1 MKVIRYFLV
10 SVLAL
15 AGCSASRDSPGSHG
29 SQSTLNSQSTPNT
42 QSTPNSQSSRS
53 RHRPATR
60 SPSLAAVDEQVYL
73 GHAVITGGGDLAACP
88 LAWDLE
94 QYRNDMRNMRVDPA
108 SPSYAV
114 ASAYDLHNRRCIELT
129 KGERVDIMGDSS
141 RTETL
146 VRPLGQSQTYWTTAN
161 WTRPEALEEPGRSA
175 KEPAHSRQ

>member
-1 MKVIRYFLV
+1 MNVIRYFLV

-15 AGCSASRDSPGSHG
+15 AGCSASHGSHN
-29 SQSTLNSQSTPNT
+29 SQSTLNSQATSG
-42 QSTPNSQSSRS
+42 SHSSR
-53 RHRPATR
+53 HTPATR
-60 SPSLAAVDEQVYL
+60 SPSRAADALAYL
-73 GHAVITGGGDLAACP
+73 GHAVITGRGDLAACP

-94 QYRNDMRNMRVDPA
+94 QYRNDMRNMRVDPD

-114 ASAYDLHNRRCIELT
+114 ASAYDLHDRRCIELT

-161 WTRPEALEEPGRSA
+161 WTRPEALDEPSRSA
-175 KEPAHSRQ
+175 KEPAHAQE